1 MIELDDLKVKL
12 NAYQEPMKELQH
24 ALDLEGKNHRIEE
37 LERSMEAPDFWNDA
51 ESSTRKTKELKS
63 LKDDVAVYA
72 GLEQLREDI
81 EAYIELG
88 NEEDDE
94 DIAAEAIETFAEFEK
109 TYEKIHMKTLLSDE
123 YDTESAIVTLH
134 SGAGGTEACDWTQM
148 LYRMYTRWCEKKGY
162 KIKDKVIRPAMV
174 KVSE

>member
-12 NAYQEPMKELQH
+12 NAYQEPLKELQH

-72 GLEQLREDI
+72 GLEQLREGI

-88 NEEDDE
+88 ITQLGARIFELKRQNY
-94 DIAAEAIETFAEFEK
+94 EFK
-109 TYEKIHMKTLLSDE
+109 DE
-123 YDTESAIVTLH
+123 YIYRNNRYGESVKF
-134 SGAGGTEACDWTQM
+134 
-148 LYRMYTRWCEKKGY
+148 KKY
-162 KIKDKVIRPAMV
+162 SLV
-174 KVSE
+174 